1 MGFRFYRSRRIL
13 PGVRANL
20 SKSGLSATVG
30 MRGANVNISTK
41 RKRYT
46 VGLPGTGLSYIMS
59 HRHGDPGAG
68 NGGRILRYAIIVIFL
83 FVVIATIAVA
93 IVF

>member
-30 MRGANVNISTK
+30 IRGANVNISTK
-41 RKRYT
+41 GKRYT
-46 VGLPGTGLSYIMS
+46 VGLPGTGLSHITS
-59 HRHGDPGAG
+59 HRHGDPCAG
-68 NGGRILRYAIIVIFL
+68 NGGRILRYTIIAICLLVA
-83 FVVIATIAVA
+83 IATIVAVIA
-93 IVF
+93 L

>member
-1 MGFRFYRSRRIL
+1 M
-13 PGVRANL
+13 RANL

-30 MRGANVNISTK
+30 IRGANVNISTK

-46 VGLPGTGLSYIMS
+46 VGLPGTGLSYVTS
-59 HRHGDPGAG
+59 HRHSDSGSG
-68 NGGRILRYAIIVIFL
+68 NGGRILRYAIIAICL
-83 FVVIATIAVA
+83 LVVVAIILVA